1 MSSPCVKDLSTEK
14 PCWIARVIDIKW
26 ICLIHELD
34 IKQDQMSW
42 PIEGSNIQVR
52 EEGGCCAS
60 VLLVV
65 KILLG
70 ANAETTRTSE
80 IQGRNFTKNTSS
92 SFRVHFSGWLALA
105 SIKMFH
111 RFILYYGLY
120 NLKPLIPCI
129 AEELSM
135 IGLCET
141 PWNCVFSK
149 KFPLRSWFLNS
160 SKSKL
165 TEASNQSPKGTLY
178 VEPAMC

>member
-1 MSSPCVKDLSTEK
+1 
-14 PCWIARVIDIKW
+14 
-26 ICLIHELD
+26 
-34 IKQDQMSW
+34 
-42 PIEGSNIQVR
+42 
-52 EEGGCCAS
+52 
-60 VLLVV
+60 
-65 KILLG
+65 
-70 ANAETTRTSE
+70 
-80 IQGRNFTKNTSS
+80 
-92 SFRVHFSGWLALA
+92 
-105 SIKMFH
+105 MFH

-178 VEPAMC
+178 TSNQRCAKLLPRDARHEQHHNHHHLIHLHDTFLLHKLVPIGRFGLWIFLCTFYLLMGDSFEFLP